1 MLSGLFKPKL
11 VIRNVLAGKEAAISE
26 FPVFIG
32 GTGAHFEVEEGDRAL
47 VEIRSF
53 EKGLVVA
60 SLGEPMIAGGVEKQ
74 EANLAEGD
82 QCSIVI
88 GGHFLLLSFTK
99 KGPELLKK
107 WGRDSWRIVDSDS
120 NVLAGPFKLSAAERF
135 VPKVYSENPDAIFH
149 QTSSTSGLYL
159 GTVMQLLGLQA
170 YEPRASEE
178 QSSVYLHPDA
188 AGIQSPAG
196 IPTPEIDVGEFTCP
210 YCWLKFDRGDVMHV
224 AVHKSLQ
231 GDNLLGEEHMLRFL
245 ASSFN
250 DKAQALDAMGS
261 PCTDLACPH
270 CHSKLPPGFLDLKPK
285 ILSIVG
291 APSSGKSYYLSV
303 LVKMLER
310 TLYKNFGIAF
320 YDADPSEN
328 SRLTLM
334 KNRLFSGA
342 TAAEAQLS
350 KTALEGD
357 MYVEVSRLGRK
368 VRMPKP
374 FIFTVSPNSD
384 ASRATSIVFYDN
396 AGEHFEPGANKA
408 DSPGAQHI
416 AAAEGIFFLFDP
428 TYNLEFRRILQGISS
443 DPQIKD
449 KRFDQ
454 QETLLAEM
462 NSRVKGLM
470 GVDFRDKISKPLA
483 VVVGKCDVW
492 QEMIG
497 RENLKN
503 AVNDGELDLDV
514 IKNLSDLV
522 RAKLL
527 EITPAIVAN
536 AESISDNVMY
546 FPVSSFGCSP
556 ELLGTDP
563 ASGHP
568 ILSPDPHKIAPI
580 LVEIP
585 TLWILS
591 QMNRKL
597 VPSKGGR

>member
-11 VIRNVLAGKEAAISE
+11 VIRNVLAGKESAFSE
-26 FPVFIG
+26 FPVYIG
-32 GTGAHFEVEEGDRAL
+32 GTGAHFEVEDGDRAL
-47 VEIRSF
+47 IEIRSL

-60 SLGEPMIAGGVEKQ
+60 SLGESMVASGVEKQ
-74 EANLAEGD
+74 EVNLAEGD
-82 QCSIVI
+82 QCSIVS

-107 WGRDSWRIVDSDS
+107 WSRDSWRIVDSDA

-135 VPKVYSENPDAIFH
+135 VPKAYFENPDAIFH

-159 GTVMQLLGLQA
+159 GTVMQLLDLQA
-170 YEPRASEE
+170 YVPRASQE
-178 QSSVYLHPDA
+178 QSSVYLNPDTTFVP
-188 AGIQSPAG
+188 SPAG

-231 GDNLLGEEHMLRFL
+231 GDNLLGEEQMLRFL

-270 CHSKLPPGFLDLKPK
+270 CHWKLPPGFLDLKPK

-320 YDADPSEN
+320 YDADPAEN
-328 SRLTLM
+328 RQLTQM

-357 MYVEVSRLGRK
+357 MYVEVTRLGRK

-374 FIFTVSPNSD
+374 FIFTVSPVNTD
-384 ASRATSIVFYDN
+384 RATSIVFYDN

-428 TYNLEFRRILQGISS
+428 TYNLEFRRILSASSS

-470 GVDFRDKISKPLA
+470 GIDYRDKISKPLA
-483 VVVGKCDVW
+483 VIVGKCDVW

-514 IKNLSDLV
+514 VRNLSDLV

-563 ASGHP
+563 DSGHP
-568 ILSPDPHKIAPI
+568 ILSPDPNKIAPI

-591 QMNRKL
+591 QINRHL
-597 VPSKGGR
+597 VPSKGGG